1 MADGG
6 HQAASLYRSIKE
18 KYLAPLEYRV
28 FPHCPLPLE
37 ALQQDVAAACPPL
50 LKGYLRLGAYIC
62 GDPHW
67 DADFNTADFLVML
80 PISRMNPRYAEH
92 FMK

>member
-1 MADGG
+1 
-6 HQAASLYRSIKE
+6 LYRELRE
-18 KYLAPLEYRV
+18 KHLAPIEYRV
-28 FPHCPLPLE
+28 FPHCPLPFE
-37 ALQQDVAAACPPL
+37 AFSQEVSTNCPPL

-67 DADFNTADFLVML
+67 DANFNCVDLLML
-80 PISRMNPRYAEH
+80 MPLSRMKQRYANH